1 MARAEFR
8 VVCRDDYTK
17 VLFYGGDQTIFRLQ
31 KQLLHGGARA
41 ARPKP
46 LTFKLIGSFKR
57 RQKTSRQK
65 KPDQKLLLQRQ
76 GPLSPKVH
84 ANERPLLHRGAQVT
98 HEAPLHQRSMINNPR
113 SPSPSS
119 FASIRGSIISLKAS
133 APRGCN
139 ALPDEDPSLPFLFAR
154 EIEFSSQHRHRIK
167 HFRVRAGHSH
177 GGERLIEVHTKK
189 R

>member
-1 MARAEFR
+1 MSLEGSSWLFMGSLMARAEFR

-65 KPDQKLLLQRQ
+65 KPDQKLLPQRQ

-84 ANERPLLHRGAQVT
+84 ANERPLLHRGAQAT
-98 HEAPLHQRSMINNPR
+98 HEAPLHPR
-113 SPSPSS
+113 FTIHDQQSTIS
-119 FASIRGSIISLKAS
+119 ISLLLRVHSRFHHLAES
-133 APRGCN
+133 IGA
-139 ALPDEDPSLPFLFAR
+139 AR
-154 EIEFSSQHRHRIK
+154 PQRPT
-167 HFRVRAGHSH
+167 G
-177 GGERLIEVHTKK
+177 
-189 R
+189 